1 MLAQDLKFYQVE
13 WKSPSGTFLKV
24 VIEEAKLASFVE
36 LFLIKGIA
44 VKIKRA

>member
-1 MLAQDLKFYQVE
+1 MLAQDLEFYQVE
-13 WKSPSGTFLKV
+13 WISPSGVNLKTIV
-24 VIEEAKLASFVE
+24 ENNKLAHYVE

>member
-13 WKSPSGTFLKV
+13 WKSSSGNVLKV
-24 VIEEAKLASFVE
+24 VIEEKKLASFVE

-44 VKIKRA
+44 VKIQQP

>member
-1 MLAQDLKFYQVE
+1 MLAQDLEFYQVE
-13 WKSPSGTFLKV
+13 WISSSGTKLKV
-24 VIEEAKLASFVE
+24 IVENDKLASFVE